1 MAVHMQDRRYVAR
14 AAQTAHTDP
23 LTEHQAVLGIIVSVA
38 VSLPAWAGLVWAF
51 RAAL

>member
-14 AAQTAHTDP
+14 AAQADP